1 MIATLLARLGAE
13 NAGRLAAVLGAL
25 ALIAA
30 AAFAAWQAASAIE
43 RSLDAMRADI
53 RAERDAHWSGV
64 IATANAKAE
73 AAAAEQARQAAWR
86 DGRAREDISRMAAQL
101 SDLERANHALADS
114 QSCGLDRDR
123 VRLLR
128 QQR

>member
-1 MIATLLARLGAE
+1 MIAALLTRLGIE
-13 NAGRLAAVLGAL
+13 NAGRLAAVFAAL

-30 AAFAAWQAASAIE
+30 AAFAVWQAASAIE

-53 RAERDAHWSGV
+53 RVERDAHWSGV
-64 IATANAKAE
+64 IAMANARAE
-73 AAAAEQARQAAWR
+73 AAAAEQAREAAWR

-101 SDLERANHALADS
+101 NDLERANHALANGD
-114 QSCGLDRDR
+114 SCGLDRDR